1 MLFVKHSKCRDMKSK
16 KAGNNNKNNILKRNN
31 KTATI
36 SGRRSKT
43 NSDRIVKKRRQLAI
57 KKTKPLK
64 RKQPQ
69 QQQISIK
76 RSSGRKEKFDTDR
89 MAQTVS
95 RSGVPFLMARDIA
108 KKVSNKVMSD
118 TDTRLRHTKGRKN
131 SNKSRSIRLKEK
143 TVTGSKIRNLV
154 SNELRNRNRGDIAAS
169 YSGQT
174 PENTLLE
181 KNLRSKQSP
190 AADNAANRKRLLYDE
205 SRRT

>member
-1 MLFVKHSKCRDMKSK
+1 MLFVNHSKHRDMKSK
-16 KAGNNNKNNILKRNN
+16 KSGNNKKYNVLKAK
-31 KTATI
+31 KTTI
-36 SGRRSKT
+36 SLRRDSKT
-43 NSDRIVKKRRQLAI
+43 NSERIAKNRQRMAI

-64 RKQPQ
+64 RKT
-69 QQQISIK
+69 QQISIK
-76 RSSGRKEKFDTDR
+76 RSSGRKEKFDTTR

-108 KKVSNKVMSD
+108 KKVSNKIMSEA
-118 TDTRLRHTKGRKN
+118 DTRLRHTKGRN
-131 SNKSRSIRLKEK
+131 SKKPRSTRLNEK

-181 KNLRSKQSP
+181 KNLRLKQSR
-190 AADNAANRKRLLYDE
+190 AADNAANRKRLVYDE
-205 SRRT
+205 SKRN

>member
-1 MLFVKHSKCRDMKSK
+1 MLFVNHSKCRDMKSK
-16 KAGNNNKNNILKRNN
+16 KADNNKKNNILKRNN
-31 KTATI
+31 KTATT
-36 SGRRSKT
+36 SRRRSKT
-43 NSDRIVKKRRQLAI
+43 NSDRIVKKRQRLAI

-64 RKQPQ
+64 RKQP

-108 KKVSNKVMSD
+108 KKVSNKIMSD
-118 TDTRLRHTKGRKN
+118 TDTRLRHIKGRN

-181 KNLRSKQSP
+181 KNLRSKYWSTCG
-190 AADNAANRKRLLYDE
+190 RFYCV
-205 SRRT
+205 